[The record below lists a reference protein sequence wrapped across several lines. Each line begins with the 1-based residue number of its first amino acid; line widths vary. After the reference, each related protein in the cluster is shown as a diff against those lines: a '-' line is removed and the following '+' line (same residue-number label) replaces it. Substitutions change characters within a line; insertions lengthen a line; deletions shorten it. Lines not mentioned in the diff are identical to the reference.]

1 MGCQALKKR
10 PVTRSLIK
18 DACLNGGNVYIVFDS
33 LSKHPKEAL
42 EIGDFELTG
51 EPTSQSSTTH
61 YPYLEVHH
69 KSFALS

>member
-1 MGCQALKKR
+1 MSKW
-10 PVTRSLIK
+10 
-18 DACLNGGNVYIVFDS
+18 GNVYIVFDS